1 MTRRKSATAKTA
13 VAVTASTARNDQQS
27 GKPKT
32 KLAQLEAML
41 RRPNGATIEQI
52 SKSLVWQAHSVRGA
66 MSGALKKKQGL
77 TITNEKTDD
86 GPRLYRIA

>member
-1 MTRRKSATAKTA
+1 MTKRKSATAKTA
-13 VAVTASTARNDQQS
+13 DTATAGTVRNDRQVR
-27 GKPKT
+27 KPKT

-52 SKSLVWQAHSVRGA
+52 SKSLAWQAHSVRGA

-77 TITNEKTDD
+77 SITNEKTDD
-86 GPRLYRIA
+86 GRRVYRIG